1 MKLLK
6 LFSLAKQSWTFVYLV
21 TSHLQT
27 ITDEPISCC
36 ESHLLAR
43 FQQKHCN
50 RAPYLLSFKSG
61 NTREKLPAEALVP
74 NIKVIVITLIVCE
87 TRFYYV
93 APVDL

>member
-1 MKLLK
+1 MQ
-6 LFSLAKQSWTFVYLV
+6 QS
-21 TSHLQT
+21 
-27 ITDEPISCC
+27 
-36 ESHLLAR
+36 
-43 FQQKHCN
+43 
-50 RAPYLLSFKSG
+50 PYLLSFKSG